1 MSSKIRLYFSDKIQ
15 SDLVAY
21 LNKNQSHYIKNVMRL
36 KPGENISIFNSY
48 GEWNSKIVS
57 YEKGKA
63 HIKILDKVRGHQRHR
78 KELLYKENEK
88 KIWLAFSPIKQNPL
102 NFMIQKATELGV
114 QKLIPLICERSIV
127 KNINTTRI
135 KKIIIESSEQSNR
148 LSIPEI
154 KKIESLKNFLK
165 IFPKNGYI
173 IFCDINTHEKNLKEI
188 LTKKIEGP
196 ICILVGPEGDFSET
210 ERQLIINLKQIYPLS
225 LASNIL
231 RAETA
236 AIAAITIVNFQ
247 LNSL

>member
-1 MSSKIRLYFSDKIQ
+1 MTSKIRLYFSDKIQ
-15 SDLVAY
+15 SDLLTH

-36 KPGENISIFNSY
+36 KPGEYISIFNSH
-48 GEWNSKIVS
+48 GEWNSKIKS

-63 HIKILDKVRGHQRHR
+63 HIKVLDKVRGHQRHR

-102 NFMIQKATELGV
+102 NFMIQKATELGI
-114 QKLIPLICERSIV
+114 QKFIPLLCERSV
-127 KNINTTRI
+127 VRNINTERV

-154 KKIESLKNFLK
+154 EKIEFLKNFLK

-173 IFCDINTHEKNLKEI
+173 IFCDINTHKKNLKKV
-188 LTKKIEGP
+188 LSKKIEGP

-210 ERQLIINLKQIYPLS
+210 ERQLIINLNQVYSLS

-231 RAETA
+231 KAETA
-236 AIAAITIVNFQ
+236 AIAAVSIVNFQ
-247 LNSL
+247 LNS

>member
-1 MSSKIRLYFSDKIQ
+1 MTSKIRLYFSDKIQ

-36 KPGENISIFNSY
+36 KPGEYISIFNSY
-48 GEWNSKIVS
+48 GEWNSKIES
-57 YEKGKA
+57 YQKGKA
-63 HIKILDKVRGHQRHR
+63 HIKVLDKVRDRD
-78 KELLYKENEK
+78 NEK
-88 KIWLAFSPIKQNPL
+88 KIWLAFAPLKQNPL

-114 QKLIPLICERSIV
+114 QKFIPLLCERSVV
-127 KNINTTRI
+127 KNINTARI
-135 KKIIIESSEQSNR
+135 KRIIIESSEQSNR

-188 LTKKIEGP
+188 LKKKIEGP

-210 ERQLIINLKQIYPLS
+210 ERQLIINLNQAYPLS

>member
-1 MSSKIRLYFSDKIQ
+1 MTSKIRLYFSDKIE
-15 SDLVAY
+15 SDLVAH

-36 KPGENISIFNSY
+36 KPGENLSIFNSY
-48 GEWNSKIVS
+48 GEWNSKIES
-57 YEKGKA
+57 YQKGKT
-63 HIKILDKVRGHQRHR
+63 HIKVLDKVRDRD
-78 KELLYKENEK
+78 NEK
-88 KIWLAFSPIKQNPL
+88 KIWLAFAPLKQNPL
-102 NFMIQKATELGV
+102 NFMIQKATELGI
-114 QKLIPLICERSIV
+114 QKFIPLACERSIV
-127 KNINTTRI
+127 KNINAERI

-154 KKIESLKNFLK
+154 KKIEPLKNFLK
-165 IFPKNGYI
+165 IFPKNGFI

-210 ERQLIINLKQIYPLS
+210 ERQLIINLNQAYPLS

-247 LNSL
+247 LNL

>member
-1 MSSKIRLYFSDKIQ
+1 MTSKIRLYFSNKIQ

-21 LNKNQSHYIKNVMRL
+21 LSKNQSHYIKNVMRL

-48 GEWNSKIVS
+48 GEWNSKIES
-57 YEKGKA
+57 YEKGNA
-63 HIKILDKVRGHQRHR
+63 QIKVLDKVRGQERYR

-114 QKLIPLICERSIV
+114 QKFIPLICERSIV
-127 KNINTTRI
+127 KNINTARI

-210 ERQLIINLKQIYPLS
+210 ERKLIIDLKQTHSIS
-225 LASNIL
+225 LAKNIL

-236 AIAAITIVNFQ
+236 ALSAITIVNYH
-247 LNSL
+247 LNLS